1 MRMGT
6 ISGIYCK
13 TIFWK
18 NYGNLQRACYGKPR
32 ANHKVI
38 ILVELWTTRP
48 LNVSERCF
56 CFNTAFWLSEETP
69 TNVIKYD
76 PKQFK
81 RGLLFVKDRG
91 NRLSFNLRFNLL
103 NISLNLNFR
112 EKCGIF
118 EEDRERRVLWPA
130 IIQWFQW
137 LFHKCFRLCL
147 QKSQKATPKHE
158 APSWAKQTAVGGLNG
173 CGTPPGTDF
182 H

>member
-56 CFNTAFWLSEETP
+56 CFNTAFWLSEETS

-137 LFHKCFRLCL
+137 LFHKCFRLL
-147 QKSQKATPKHE
+147 
-158 APSWAKQTAVGGLNG
+158 
-173 CGTPPGTDF
+173 
-182 H
+182 